1 MLSSP
6 QCGAGD
12 GGCIRLTK
20 GDVCHSS
27 DFIVTESYGKV
38 VMSPAERSVR
48 ADEPPLGVSLSDCPP
63 SDTSVRLF

>member
-6 QCGAGD
+6 QWGAGD
-12 GGCIRLTK
+12 GSCIRLTK

-38 VMSPAERSVR
+38 VMSPAERSAATWGKPV
-48 ADEPPLGVSLSDCPP
+48 
-63 SDTSVRLF
+63 